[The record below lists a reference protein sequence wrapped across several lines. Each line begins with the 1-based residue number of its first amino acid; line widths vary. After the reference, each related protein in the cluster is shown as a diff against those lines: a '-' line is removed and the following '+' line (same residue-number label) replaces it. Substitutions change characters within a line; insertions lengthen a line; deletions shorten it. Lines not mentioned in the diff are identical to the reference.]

1 MDVPARQAYVVT
13 MVEPGE
19 RVAAS
24 AYTNSARYVT
34 RPLGPVTGGALM
46 EHVALA
52 GPFVGAGALK
62 IVYDLALYRLFK
74 GVEPPDRALVPEH
87 RSDAQS

>member
-1 MDVPARQAYVVT
+1 
-13 MVEPGE
+13 
-19 RVAAS
+19 
-24 AYTNSARYVT
+24 
-34 RPLGPVTGGALM
+34 M

-52 GPFVGAGALK
+52 GPFVAAGALK